1 MGFELNKLMRQYG
14 LATPTM
20 AQYTGEMGRDVDI
33 IDEDENSDTFGNVI
47 GVTPGTLTF
56 DPAKQAAFDNYQ
68 DQYQFRLS
76 NRPMYESAQFRTT
89 PAQQQP
95 QTYEDMFTMYL
106 GRPRGD
112 GETLSGPVN
121 DAQRNEFL
129 RIYENEFADLGINN
143 TGNQLVSDQIGNYYG
158 NILRNPDFVS
168 DVPTTPVDPS
178 APFIERNPTVVNP
191 NPPFSGTMISTDQAY
206 YNPEDPPV
214 VDGEVSQT
222 FLDFAN
228 QQDIINANLNNPLPD
243 ESITTLDLAQNVDPF
258 APMDNGLPAYSAYLA
273 KNLDVFDDITGFRSG
288 TPQPGYAAL
297 NIPVGGFAP
306 GTPEALAVNQ
316 YVAQAAKDHFVNHGF
331 QEGRKFY
338 NRGGEV
344 KGYRHGGGT
353 MPHAED
359 AGTAGIED
367 AGIRVDITTPKAEI
381 PTLDDI
387 SETIVTGES
396 PTNESLILEM
406 LEKGEMAPTAYDN
419 KLAQQQQQLGE
430 NTAAFQKMMLDIAE
444 GQSAG
449 PSESEQWFRLAAA
462 LNESKDGS
470 FMGSVASAAE
480 EFAEIGKEKRQA
492 GVKGDALKLQAA
504 KYGLDT
510 LEKAITQTSG
520 LAKEKRDEIRNTRNY
535 YRELID
541 EHKKFQRD
549 KKYDLMV
556 LREQRAFDADKP
568 LTTAA
573 KTAKDM
579 GLQRGTPEYN
589 EFVQKYY
596 AEEQA
601 IRKLEMQAMKA
612 NAGRLTNPEI
622 TQLVDADTKLD
633 AVNESL
639 SNLNEALK
647 INPKAYGDSWT
658 DVAAKFAKGVYAP
671 NDEKYRMS
679 ERLENL
685 LTKGALR
692 VLKLTFGGNIT
703 EGERAILIKVQGLG
717 TKSVKERGEIITEA
731 ARALVNVRRKLEER
745 RRLIKSGDYVRKET

>member
-1 MGFELNKLMRQYG
+1 MGYELNRLMRQYG

-20 AQYTGEMGRDVDI
+20 AQYTGEMGPDVDI

-56 DPAKQAAFDNYQ
+56 DPAKQAAFDDYQ

-76 NRPMYESAQFRTT
+76 NRPMYESSQFRTT
-89 PAQQQP
+89 PAQEQP

-106 GRPRGD
+106 GRQPGD
-112 GETLSGPVN
+112 GETNRGPVS
-121 DAQRNEFL
+121 DAQRNQFL
-129 RIYENEFADLGINN
+129 RTYENEFANLGINN
-143 TGNQLVSDQIGNYYG
+143 TGNQLVADQIGNYYG
-158 NILRNPDFVS
+158 NILRNPDYVGT
-168 DVPTTPVDPS
+168 PTNPVDPS
-178 APFIERNPTVVNP
+178 ADFIRRNPSVINP
-191 NPPFSGTMISTDQAY
+191 NPPFTGPVMTIDQAY
-206 YNPEDPPV
+206 FDPDNPPV
-214 VDGEVSQT
+214 VDGEVTDNFRQY
-222 FLDFAN
+222 A
-228 QQDIINANLNNPLPD
+228 QQQEQILANLQNPVPISASTFTDEQAQLLDPTALGSNN
-243 ESITTLDLAQNVDPF
+243 
-258 APMDNGLPAYSAYLA
+258 
-273 KNLDVFDDITGFRSG
+273 VFTGFNYLSRNQDVLG
-288 TPQPGYAAL
+288 HANRVADAEG
-297 NIPVGGFAP
+297 IAP
-306 GTPEALAVNQ
+306 G
-316 YVAQAAKDHFVNHGF
+316 QARTDRMNEIAKDHFVDFGRE
-331 QEGRKFY
+331 EGRSWY

-353 MPHAED
+353 MPHSEDVMQRYASD
-359 AGTAGIED
+359 AGMAGIED

-381 PTLDDI
+381 PTLDQI

-504 KYGLDT
+504 KYGIDT

-622 TQLVDADTKLD
+622 TQLVDTDTKLD

-731 ARALVNVRRKLEER
+731 ARALVNVRRKLEDR

>member
-1 MGFELNKLMRQYG
+1 MGYELNRLMRQYG

-20 AQYTGEMGRDVDI
+20 AQYTGEMGPDVVTV
-33 IDEDENSDTFGNVI
+33 DEETGETTT
-47 GVTPGTLTF
+47 TPGTVTF
-56 DPAKQAAFDNYQ
+56 DPAKQAAFDDYQ

-89 PAQQQP
+89 PAQTQP

-106 GRPRGD
+106 GRPMGD
-112 GETLSGPVN
+112 GERNTFSSTGPVSN
-121 DAQRNEFL
+121 AQRNEFL
-129 RIYENEFADLGINN
+129 RIYEPEFADLGINN
-143 TGNQLVSDQIGNYYG
+143 TGNQLVADQIGNYYG
-158 NILRNPDFVS
+158 NILRNPDYVGTS
-168 DVPTTPVDPS
+168 TNPVDPS
-178 APFIERNPTVVNP
+178 APFIVRNPTVVNP
-191 NPPFSGTMISTDQAY
+191 NPPFTGTIMTTDQAY
-206 YNPEDPPV
+206 FDPDNPPV
-214 VDGEVSQT
+214 VDGEVT
-222 FLDFAN
+222 DNFLQFAQ

-243 ESITTLDLAQNVDPF
+243 ESILTIEDARNIDP
-258 APMDNGLPAYSAYLA
+258 M
-273 KNLDVFDDITGFRSG
+273 
-288 TPQPGYAAL
+288 
-297 NIPVGGFAP
+297 
-306 GTPEALAVNQ
+306 ALASNAQPSWANYLGRNPDVYAHAKRVADAAGVLPGPDRPAFLANIAKEH
-316 YVAQAAKDHFVNHGF
+316 YVDYGME
-331 QEGRKFY
+331 EGRDWYK
-338 NRGGEV
+338 RGGSV

-353 MPHAED
+353 MPHSAD
-359 AGTAGIED
+359 AGMAGIED
-367 AGIRVDITTPKAEI
+367 AGIRVDITTPKAKL
-381 PTLDDI
+381 PTLDQI
-387 SETIVTGES
+387 SETVSTGQS

-449 PSESEQWFRLAAA
+449 PSEAEQWFRLAAA

-492 GVKGDALKLQAA
+492 GTKGDALKIQAA

-510 LEKAITQTSG
+510 LEKAIAQTSG

-549 KKYDLMV
+549 KEYDLMV
-556 LREQRAFDADKP
+556 LREGRAFDANKP

-589 EFVQKYY
+589 DFVKKYY
-596 AEEQA
+596 AEEQE
-601 IRKLEMQAMKA
+601 IRKLEMEAMKA

-622 TQLVDADTKLD
+622 TQLVDTDTKLD

-639 SNLNEALK
+639 SNLNEALR
-647 INPKAYGDSWT
+647 INPKAYGDSYT
-658 DVAAKFAKGVYAP
+658 DVLAKTAKGIYAP

-717 TKSVKERGEIITEA
+717 TKSVNERGEIIKEA
-731 ARALVNVRRKLEER
+731 ARALVNVRRKLEDK

>member
-1 MGFELNKLMRQYG
+1 MGYNLNRLMRQYG

-20 AQYTGEMGRDVDI
+20 AQYTGEMGPDVDI

-47 GVTPGTLTF
+47 GTTPGTLTF
-56 DPAKQAAFDNYQ
+56 DPAKQAEFDNYQ

-76 NRPMYESAQFRTT
+76 NRPMYESSQFRTT
-89 PAQQQP
+89 PSQEQP

-106 GRPRGD
+106 GRSPGD
-112 GETLSGPVN
+112 GETNRGPVS

-129 RIYENEFADLGINN
+129 RTYENEFANLGINN
-143 TGNQLVSDQIGNYYG
+143 TGNQLVADQIGNYYG
-158 NILRNPDFVS
+158 NILRNPDFNS
-168 DVPTTPVDPS
+168 TPSIPIDRS
-178 APFIERNPTVVNP
+178 ADFITRNPSVINP
-191 NPPFSGTMISTDQAY
+191 NPPFVPPPSGLISSDQGHENA
-206 YNPEDPPV
+206 V
-214 VDGEVSQT
+214 IDGEVQQS
-222 FLDFAN
+222 FLDFAA
-228 QQDIINANLNNPLPD
+228 QQEAILANLANPLPD
-243 ESITTLDLAQNVDPF
+243 ESIMTIEDARNVDPF
-258 APMDNGLPAYSAYLA
+258 APSSSGNPGLPSYSAYLS
-273 KNLDVFDDITGFRSG
+273 KNLDVFNNILAR
-288 TPQPGYAAL
+288 PEYLAL
-297 NIPVGGFAP
+297 PKGPTA
-306 GTPEALAVNQ
+306 TPEQMETLNN
-316 YVAQAAKDHFVNHGF
+316 YVANAAKTHFVDHGF

-338 NRGGEV
+338 KTGGEV
-344 KGYRHGGGT
+344 KGYRHGG
-353 MPHAED
+353 PHDLGDFATKLSNTKDDE
-359 AGTAGIED
+359 TSIQNAGI
-367 AGIRVDITTPKAEI
+367 IVDITKKIDA
-381 PTLDDI
+381 PTLGQI
-387 SETIVTGES
+387 SETLVTGEA

-419 KLAQQQQQLGE
+419 KLAQQQQQFGE
-430 NTAAFQKMMLDIAE
+430 NTAAFQKMMLDVAE

-470 FMGSVASAAE
+470 FMGSVASAAD
-480 EFAEIGKEKRQA
+480 EFAEIGKEKRQSGA
-492 GVKGDALKLQAA
+492 KGDALKIQAA

-510 LEKAITQTSG
+510 LEKSMAQTSG

-549 KKYDLMV
+549 KEYDLMV
-556 LREQRAFDADKP
+556 LREGRAFDENKP

-579 GLQRGTPEYN
+579 GLQRGTSEYN

-601 IRKLEMQAMKA
+601 IRKLEMEAMKA

-622 TQLVDADTKLD
+622 TQLVEADTKLD

-731 ARALVNVRRKLEER
+731 ARALVNVRRKLQER
-745 RRLIKSGDYVRKET
+745 RRLIKSGDYVRRET

>member
-1 MGFELNKLMRQYG
+1 MGYELNRLMRQYG

-20 AQYTGEMGRDVDI
+20 AQYAGEVGPDVDI
-33 IDEDENSDTFGNVI
+33 IDEDESSETFGEVI
-47 GVTPGTLTF
+47 GTTPGTVTF
-56 DPAKQAAFDNYQ
+56 DPAKQAAFDDYQ
-68 DQYQFRLS
+68 AQYQFRLG
-76 NRPMYESAQFRTT
+76 NRPMYASPQFRTT

-95 QTYEDMFTMYL
+95 QTYEDMFQMYL
-106 GRPRGD
+106 GRDPGD
-112 GETLSGPVN
+112 GERATITEVGSGPIT
-121 DAQRNEFL
+121 DAQRQQFL
-129 RIYENEFADLGINN
+129 RQYENEFADLGIRN

-158 NILRNPDFVS
+158 NILRNPDYMGT
-168 DVPTTPVDPS
+168 PTNPVDPS
-178 APFIERNPTVVNP
+178 APFIVRNPTVVNP
-191 NPPFSGTMISTDQAY
+191 NPPYAGPVITTEEAY
-206 YNPEDPPV
+206 TNPV

-222 FLDFAN
+222 FLDFAD
-228 QQDIINANLNNPLPD
+228 QQEQNFANLRNPVP
-243 ESITTLDLAQNVDPF
+243 ITGYTLEEAYDIDPF
-258 APMDNGLPAYSAYLA
+258 APASNSLASGYTYLHQNPDVMAHVNAQADALGL
-273 KNLDVFDDITGFRSG
+273 
-288 TPQPGYAAL
+288 
-297 NIPVGGFAP
+297 AP
-306 GTPEALAVNQ
+306 SMERYEFMTN
-316 YVAQAAKDHFVNHGF
+316 AAKDHFLYQLG
-331 QEGRKFY
+331 QGEGRSWYK
-338 NRGGEV
+338 RGGSV
-344 KGYRHGGGT
+344 KNYRHGG
-353 MPHAED
+353 PHSED
-359 AGTAGIED
+359 AGMAGIED
-367 AGIRVDITTPKAEI
+367 AGVEVFIEMPQAEV
-381 PTLDDI
+381 PTLEEI
-387 SETIVTGES
+387 SETVSTGQS

-406 LEKGEMAPTAYDN
+406 LEKGEMTPTIYDE
-419 KLAQQQQQLGE
+419 KLAQQQKQLGE
-430 NTAAFQKMMLDIAE
+430 NTAAFQKMMVDIAE

-492 GVKGDALKLQAA
+492 GTKGDALKIQAA

-541 EHKKFQRD
+541 EHKQFQRE
-549 KKYDLMV
+549 KEYDLMV
-556 LREQRAFDADKP
+556 LREGRAFDANKP

-589 EFVQKYY
+589 DFVKEYY
-596 AEEQA
+596 AEEQE
-601 IRKLEMQAMKA
+601 IRKLEMEAMKA

-622 TQLVDADTKLD
+622 TQLVDTDTKLD

-639 SNLNEALK
+639 SNLNEALR
-647 INPKAYGDSWT
+647 INPKAYGDSYT
-658 DVAAKFAKGVYAP
+658 DVLAKTAKGIYAP

-717 TKSVKERGEIITEA
+717 TKSVNERGEIIKEA
-731 ARALVNVRRKLEER
+731 ARALVNVRRKLEDK